1 MVQTKT
7 GRSDGIELRVGAFV
21 GLIRQNCHC
30 ADIYG
35 LSRGDSVAHVQ
46 NGGQRAT
53 RTVIRFAAVS

>member
-30 ADIYG
+30 ADRYG

-46 NGGQRAT
+46 KTMVNVQLAL
-53 RTVIRFAAVS
+53 FAAVS